1 MQVHHYLNFDGRTE
15 EALAF
20 YAQAV
25 GAKTGML
32 MRMKD
37 APEQTDAMKA
47 HGDKIMHSD
56 FTVGST
62 LLMASDGYCTGK
74 SAEFKGITLS
84 LVADSEAEAH
94 KLFAALGEGGKVTMP
109 LSATF
114 FSPAFGML
122 EDKFGVPWMVLVDA
136 SSTGQQPG

>member
-1 MQVHHYLNFDGRTE
+1 MQVNHYLNFDGRAE

-20 YAQAV
+20 YTQAV
-25 GAKTGML
+25 GAKIGMV

-37 APEQTDAMKA
+37 APDQTNMTP
-47 HGDKIMHSD
+47 GNQEKIMHSD
-56 FTVGST
+56 FTIGST

-74 SAEFKGITLS
+74 AAEFKGITLS
-84 LVADSEAEAH
+84 LQADNEAEAK
-94 KLFAALGEGGKVTMP
+94 KLFTALSDGGKVTMP

-122 EDKFGVPWMVLVDA
+122 EDRFGVPWMVLVHSA
-136 SSTGQQPG
+136 TPP